1 MRLEDVADTI
11 LISHIGGDSELVKQI
26 QFLLTTYGYL
36 DPPVDGKFGPVSNW
50 ALAEFAY
57 RKGLSIGLGLTPQLA
72 KALLDTKHE
81 TLPALAKSG
90 TWLDKVIGYMV
101 SKEYWI
107 CRHPEAMN
115 IVYLEGVNPDG
126 KLNDNKPNQFND
138 LRVIFSIS
146 TTGAPM
152 FTVWEGTTEPGL
164 FWTMNP
170 MSPRGAARI
179 AFNQYKSWSVGT
191 HHPGKASAHE
201 ALVQVEPI
209 LVYRDLNKDF
219 KRQGDQTEF
228 GLFAINQHWGYN
240 APKDDLGQTSAGCLV
255 GRTKAGHLEFMSMIK
270 ADPRY
275 LANSTY
281 RFITTIIPG
290 KGVLGS

>member
-1 MRLEDVADTI
+1 MRLEDVNKTI
-11 LISHIGGDSELVKQI
+11 LISQLGGDIELVKQT
-26 QFLLTTYGYL
+26 QFLLARYGYL
-36 DPPVDGKFGPVSNW
+36 DPPVDGKFGPTSNW
-50 ALAEFAY
+50 ALTEFAY
-57 RKGLSIGLGLTPQLA
+57 RKGMSIGQGLSPELA

-81 TLPALAKSG
+81 TLPTLSESG
-90 TWLDKVIGYMV
+90 TWFDKVIEYMV
-101 SKEYWI
+101 RKEYWI
-107 CRHPEAMN
+107 CRHPEAWN
-115 IVYLEGVNPDG
+115 IVYLEGVDPNG
-126 KLNDNKPNQFND
+126 KLNKNKPNQFND

-146 TTGAPM
+146 ATGAPV

-164 FWTMNP
+164 FWTMTP
-170 MSPRGAARI
+170 MSQKGAARI
-179 AFNQYKSWSVGT
+179 AFNQYKSWSIGT

-219 KRQGDQTEF
+219 NRQGDETEF

-255 GRTKAGHLEFMSMIK
+255 GRTKAGHLEFMSMVK
-270 ADPRY
+270 SDPRY

-281 RFITTIIPG
+281 RFITTVLPG
-290 KGVLGS
+290 TEVLG